1 MGNTRTQR
9 RSKKGRWQGV
19 VGVVLLIVGV
29 CLLLL
34 DPLKNWLL
42 SQMTQKAT
50 VANYTAE
57 QLSQNAAAEVTYNF
71 EDVNAINIEGTLQA
85 SLANVSLPVIGG
97 IAIPKGKVNLP
108 IIKGVSDINMMTG
121 AGTLRPNQQMGV
133 GNYALASHYAK
144 DPALLFTPI
153 LGLETGDV
161 IYITDLKN
169 IYVYEV
175 YMNEVVEATRV
186 DLVEDTPG
194 ENIITLV
201 TCEDRSAVNRVVVR
215 GRLVT
220 IVGADQ
226 ATEEMKQAFEL
237 ENTSLIK

>member
-9 RSKKGRWQGV
+9 RSKKRRWQGV

-108 IIKGVSDINMMTG
+108 IIKG
-121 AGTLRPNQQMGV
+121 
-133 GNYALASHYAK
+133 
-144 DPALLFTPI
+144 
-153 LGLETGDV
+153 
-161 IYITDLKN
+161 
-169 IYVYEV
+169 
-175 YMNEVVEATRV
+175 
-186 DLVEDTPG
+186 
-194 ENIITLV
+194 
-201 TCEDRSAVNRVVVR
+201 
-215 GRLVT
+215 
-220 IVGADQ
+220 
-226 ATEEMKQAFEL
+226 
-237 ENTSLIK
+237 